1 MRTINPSERHR
12 PMGMSVRSGSPAMC
26 MAVALPE
33 LRECVLVS
41 SGVNPTLAV
50 PTLVVSPRRTVMMSE
65 ALTD

>member
-1 MRTINPSERHR
+1 
-12 PMGMSVRSGSPAMC
+12 MGMSVRSGSPAMC